1 MGKTYKTEILYDV
14 NLIQVSKGGN
24 SQLNASF
31 LLSNKMGISEVIAGK
46 KQVHCCTL
54 QEFLKMYC
62 EHIYLNSIPGKIVIK
77 QCSSL
82 DFTLMR
88 IYIQGL

>member
-46 KQVHCCTL
+46 
-54 QEFLKMYC
+54 
-62 EHIYLNSIPGKIVIK
+62 IYNNYNKLINSIATE
-77 QCSSL
+77 SSSS
-82 DFTLMR
+82 
-88 IYIQGL
+88 